1 MKKLILVSFLLLVAA
16 ITIRAQEI
24 FDAVKANDLAKVK
37 ALVEK
42 DTSLVNLK
50 DAAGNTPLHQA
61 AITGSVP
68 TVEYLLSKG
77 AEIDSVNTRLNT
89 PLHEALRSEK
99 NETAVFLIK
108 NNCDL
113 NRQNVT
119 GYTPLHYAARY
130 NCLPA
135 LELLISKGANLE
147 TKDNGRKQTPL
158 AFLSMMT
165 NNVEAARKLIESG
178 ADMNARDRDNLT
190 PLAHAIHSGANEL
203 IDLFLNKKADI
214 DTSNGLGK
222 TMLAMTARLGSPRLF
237 RYIMEKGGESLF
249 NNETDKNNYMRSALN
264 GGSVEIVQIL
274 QGKNIPMN
282 LEADISGWTP
292 LHYAAQSN
300 KPEMI
305 EYLVKRGADINKR
318 TNSGK
323 SVYNVAEENG
333 HQELLNL
340 IVKLGGTTE
349 PQKFPVLKGPYYG
362 QEPPGKELKRFAPG
376 IVSAGH
382 SSISVSPNGQEIYW
396 ASGPNIMMARIKDG
410 KWTKPE
416 IVSFSGKGTA
426 DMYDDVPFVTP
437 DNKRLF
443 FTSLRPMDSGAGNK
457 ENIWYV
463 EREGEGWGEPKPVS
477 AEVNAL
483 SLHWQVSVSSLGTL
497 YFAGSSSAEGRGIYY
512 SRYVNGE
519 YTKPIKMEDKISKYG
534 AGCPF
539 ISPDETYI
547 TFSRVISGRPI
558 PYMSF
563 KSKDGQWME
572 PVNLEKYIGMSNCM
586 IVSPD
591 KKYLFTQGGLWMD
604 ASFIEELRP
613 KDLRSP

>member
-1 MKKLILVSFLLLVAA
+1 MKKLILVGFLLLVAA
-16 ITIRAQEI
+16 ITIKAQEI
-24 FDAVKANDLAKVK
+24 FDVVKTNDLAKVK

-42 DTSLVNLK
+42 DASLVNST
-50 DAAGNTPLHQA
+50 DVTGNTPLHQA
-61 AITGSVP
+61 AITGSASIID
-68 TVEYLLSKG
+68 YLLSKG
-77 AEIDSVNTRLNT
+77 ANINAGNTLINA
-89 PLHEALRSEK
+89 PLHEALINGRDDVAKLLIEK
-99 NETAVFLIK
+99 GSDLEKQNNEGKVP
-108 NNCDL
+108 
-113 NRQNVT
+113 V
-119 GYTPLHYAARY
+119 HYAARY
-130 NCLPA
+130 NRLPI
-135 LELLISKGANLE
+135 LDILISRRVNLE
-147 TKDNGRKQTPL
+147 VKEKNRDMTPL
-158 AFLSMMT
+158 LYVALMT
-165 NNVEAARKLIESG
+165 DYAEAAKKLIENG
-178 ADMNARDRDNLT
+178 ADINARDRSNWT
-190 PLAHAIHSGANEL
+190 PLNHAIHGRSNEL
-203 IDLFLNKKADI
+203 IDLLLDKKADL
-214 DTSNGLGK
+214 DTSPSIGNAMLDMAAGLGS
-222 TMLAMTARLGSPRLF
+222 ARLF
-237 RYIMEKGGESLF
+237 KYVMEKGGESLF
-249 NNETDKNNYMRSALN
+249 SKEIDSNNHMRSALT
-264 GGSVEIVQIL
+264 GGSVEIVRIL

-292 LHYAAQSN
+292 LHYAARGN

-305 EYLVKRGADINKR
+305 EYLVKKKADINKR

-333 HQELLNL
+333 HQELLSL

-349 PQKFPVLKGPYYG
+349 TQKFPVLKGPYYG

-416 IVSFSGKGTA
+416 IVSFSGKATA

-443 FTSLRPMDSGAGNK
+443 FTSLRPIGSGTRNK

-477 AEVNAL
+477 PEVNAL
-483 SLHWQVSVSSLGTL
+483 SLHWQVSVSNSGTL
-497 YFAGSSSAEGRGIYY
+497 YFAGSSESEGRGIYY
-512 SRYVNGE
+512 SLLVNGD
-519 YTKPIKMEDKISKYG
+519 YTKPVKMEEIINKDG
-534 AGCPF
+534 PHGPF

-547 TFSRVISGRPI
+547 TFSRVVSGRSI
-558 PYMSF
+558 PYISF
-563 KSKDGQWME
+563 KLKDGQWME

-591 KKYLFTQGGLWMD
+591 KIYLFTQGGLWID

-613 KDLRSP
+613 KR